1 MMEKELINRVA
12 NSPLI
17 TLDLEQHQPTWN
29 YLAFDIKD
37 YLFQGL
43 LLREKDF
50 RQALKEYDWS
60 LCEGKDLL
68 VYCSNDAIIPMWAYM
83 LITTCAMPF
92 SSAIYQQNEA
102 DYRSMRWVDTIRSL
116 DLSMYDGKKM
126 IIKGCSE
133 NPIPPAA
140 YAAITA
146 RLLPLAS
153 SIMFGEPC
161 STVPVYKKPLE
172 QS

>member
-1 MMEKELINRVA
+1 MESELINKIA

-17 TLDLEQHQPTWN
+17 TLDMEQYAPVMN
-29 YLAFDIKD
+29 FAAFDLKD
-37 YLFQGL
+37 YLFHGL
-43 LLREKDF
+43 ILKEKDF
-50 RQALKEYDWS
+50 REALKAFDWS
-60 LCEGKDLL
+60 QFEGKDLI
-68 VYCSNDAIIPMWAYM
+68 VYCSTDAIIPMWAYM

-140 YAAITA
+140 YAMITA
-146 RLLPLAS
+146 RLLPIAS

-161 STVPVYKKPLE
+161 STVPVYKKPL
-172 QS
+172 Q